1 MASFVSTASALGVVF
16 GNKQVKSNGAASLAQ
31 YSGLRPAENF
41 QFASAGIT
49 TTIKQSGLICSS
61 GITYISFLVISVIG
75 WKYLLLR
82 PNEE

>member
-16 GNKQVKSNGAASLAQ
+16 GNRQVKSNGAASLAQ

-61 GITYISFLVISVIG
+61 GIYLYFILGQWSFQLLVRNICC
-75 WKYLLLR
+75 
-82 PNEE
+82 

>member
-16 GNKQVKSNGAASLAQ
+16 GNRQVKGNGAASLAQ

-75 WKYLLLR
+75 
-82 PNEE
+82 